1 MASALSQ
8 AKQLAKYNNDLEKKN
23 VALQYS
29 YNKSLAEQDRS
40 WQERMANSAHQR
52 EIADLKASGLN
63 PVLSITGG
71 NGAVT
76 PSGSSA
82 SVSKPSVDMSLPSK
96 VMDMAIAQ
104 LNSATALQ
112 TTAMNNANALQVVY
126 DQGINALDQ
135 IESTGKQTRKN
146 ILTQGK
152 QDRKTKKSNSGDSYY
167 GQYTNAK
174 NDLLSKVKKFLSSYP
189 TDYKSLARITPNEYL
204 GVGRNEFQEFYN
216 STGYYCNKNSA
227 KKNERINR
235 RNERKANRQIRR
247 YERRYKRKVK

>member
-8 AKQLAKYNNDLEKKN
+8 AKKLAAYNNKLEQKN

-52 EIADLKASGLN
+52 ETADLKAAGLN

-71 NGAVT
+71 NGSAT

-82 SVSKPSVDMSLPSK
+82 SVSKPSVDMSLPRA

-112 TTAMNNANALQVVY
+112 TTAMNNANALQVVAQ
-126 DQGINALDQ
+126 QGIEN
-135 IESTGKQTRKN
+135 
-146 ILTQGK
+146 
-152 QDRKTKKSNSGDSYY
+152 RKTQSETPGYTWFGQLRNAPKLFAGLQSNIASSSSKAKKGLETYN
-167 GQYTNAK
+167 QYMNAYAQY
-174 NDLLSKVKKFLSSYP
+174 VSSYEEIKKRGLP
-189 TDYKSLARITPNEYL
+189 VSKSETKKYKKYKKYL
-204 GVGRNEFQEFYN
+204 TRNGLY
-216 STGYYCNKNSA
+216 A
-227 KKNERINR
+227 KK
-235 RNERKANRQIRR
+235 
-247 YERRYKRKVK
+247 YK

>member
-8 AKQLAKYNNDLEKKN
+8 AKTLAKYNNKLEQSN

-52 EIADLKASGLN
+52 EIADLKAAGLN
-63 PVLSITGG
+63 PVLSVTGG

-126 DQGINALDQ
+126 DQGINALNQ
-135 IESTGKQTRKN
+135 IEYTGLQTRKN
-146 ILTQGK
+146 IRFQGT
-152 QDRKTKKSNSGDSYY
+152 QDRKTKKVSSGDSWY
-167 GQYTNAK
+167 GQINSA
-174 NDLLSKVKKFLSSYP
+174 
-189 TDYKSLARITPNEYL
+189 E
-204 GVGRNEFQEFYN
+204 RNELRGVTENYKKWLNYRLDKIRGRSSNVNEFEDFYN
-216 STGYYCNKNSA
+216 SSGYYSNKNSA
-227 KKNERINR
+227 RKNERINR
-235 RNERKANRQIRR
+235 RLERKERRQARRDRRTLRR
-247 YERRYKRKVK
+247 YERRYK